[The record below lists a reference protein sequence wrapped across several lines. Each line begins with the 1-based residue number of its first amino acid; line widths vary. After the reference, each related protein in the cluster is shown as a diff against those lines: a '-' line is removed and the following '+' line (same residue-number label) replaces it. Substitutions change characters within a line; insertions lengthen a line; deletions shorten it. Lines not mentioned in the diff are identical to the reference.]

1 MSTIN
6 VQTKIS
12 ENKTKFGV
20 IGLLALPIVAA
31 VYSSG
36 NASLEQVP
44 QILSSGVF
52 PVGFTILSWGLAVKM
67 ALKLR
72 KQDKTS
78 FQFFFILKILF
89 SSFLF
94 YALKYFRRIIY
105 QLFVMDS
112 FVMAFQVNIT
122 QNHFPANITF
132 YSFYHLPPL
141 PKL

>member
-44 QILSSGVF
+44 QILASGVF

-72 KQDKTS
+72 K
-78 FQFFFILKILF
+78 
-89 SSFLF
+89 
-94 YALKYFRRIIY
+94 
-105 QLFVMDS
+105 
-112 FVMAFQVNIT
+112 
-122 QNHFPANITF
+122 
-132 YSFYHLPPL
+132 
-141 PKL
+141 